1 MYSVYRRYADE
12 TLDLV
17 MLTND
22 FCETL
27 EVSFDDDADGYMPPD
42 LYCVRMDTDALVWY
56 VCTSRARWHA
66 PDGRRVDM
74 DIYEVPA
81 NLKCLMDFIQRE
93 PITRVSVAYAHLLDR
108 VPHNMFVGLEELY
121 IESAASSA
129 RSVETWLSR
138 WPVGISKPFIGGLE
152 RRRYAHEQLRFGH
165 AAHVWVPSNVRVTDD
180 ACVQMCLRV

>member
-27 EVSFDDDADGYMPPD
+27 EVSFDVDADGYMPPD
-42 LYCVRMDTDALVWY
+42 LYCVRMDTDVLAWY
-56 VCTSRARWHA
+56 VCTNRSRWHA

-81 NLKCLMDFIQRE
+81 DLKCLMDFIQRE
-93 PITRVSVAYAHLLDR
+93 PITRVTVADARLL
-108 VPHNMFVGLEELY
+108 VNIPHNMFVGLEELY
-121 IESAASSA
+121 IESNASTA
-129 RSVETWLSR
+129 EAWLSR
-138 WPVGISKPFIGGLE
+138 WPVGYSKPFVGGLE
-152 RRRYAHEQLRFGH
+152 RRRYVHEQLQFGH
-165 AAHVWVPSNVRVTDD
+165 VAHVWVPSNVRVTDAD
-180 ACVQMCLRV
+180 VQMCLRV